1 MSPEENKA
9 IIDGGKS
16 MSDEERTD
24 PNRDDLRAVYQQL
37 CDSYRAI
44 DDFRAKLLGFLPLA
58 TGAGIFLLL
67 TDPKI
72 MDVVKQFLLPI
83 GVFGF
88 VVTLGLFCYEIY
100 GIRKCGALIGAGKQL
115 ERLLRIKDGQFT
127 ERPREV
133 VWFINE
139 PFAAGIIYPAVLAA
153 WMYLALVYSRPQAAQ
168 WAPVLVFFVGF
179 ALTLI
184 YDLWLRWRDML
195 SLEKLAAGIIYPAV
209 LAACTY
215 LALVY
220 SRPQAAQWAAIRVFI
235 AAGFALTLILIYNL
249 LLRKGDKSRACKQ
262 SGRTHKEGD
271 SAA

>member
-1 MSPEENKA
+1 MYEQEDNAKT
-9 IIDGGKS
+9 I
-16 MSDEERTD
+16 
-24 PNRDDLRAVYQQL
+24 YQEL
-37 CDSYRAI
+37 CASYRAI

-58 TGAGIFLLL
+58 TGTGIFLLF
-67 TDPKI
+67 TDREK
-72 MDVVKQFLLPI
+72 MDVVRQFLLPI

-115 ERLLRIKDGQFT
+115 ERLLRIEDGQFT
-127 ERPREV
+127 ERPRED
-133 VWFINE
+133 VWFINK

-153 WMYLALVYSRPQAAQ
+153 WMYLALVFTLPQAAQ

-184 YDLWLRWRDML
+184 YDLWLRWGDM
-195 SLEKLAAGIIYPAV
+195 
-209 LAACTY
+209 
-215 LALVY
+215 
-220 SRPQAAQWAAIRVFI
+220 
-235 AAGFALTLILIYNL
+235 
-249 LLRKGDKSRACKQ
+249 SRACKQ